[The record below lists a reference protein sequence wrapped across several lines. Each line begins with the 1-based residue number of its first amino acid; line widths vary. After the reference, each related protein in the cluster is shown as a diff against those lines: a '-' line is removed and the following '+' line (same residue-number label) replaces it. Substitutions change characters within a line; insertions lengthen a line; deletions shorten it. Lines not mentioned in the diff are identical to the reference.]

1 MMMRMILGPPIGPTR
16 KSGSERLERRA
27 GLMAQKAIPSKTA
40 IMMRAES
47 TLGYTTISGI
57 VPEDLKRS
65 G

>member
-47 TLGYTTISGI
+47 TLG
-57 VPEDLKRS
+57 
-65 G
+65 